1 MFNKGFRYMQSNS
14 INFSDKAS
22 ILLDKYKLDSKND
35 DKNGDKFH
43 NYFTRFYELLGKYVS
58 EETFVQ
64 LENLRLECQSQQEAE
79 ELDEA
84 VNELQVYL
92 AIGEYSGV
100 SSNLSEKLKSI
111 SIVIEEVSFPKG
123 NNISYANS
131 ETSEV
136 LWRLGR
142 IDFISCNFKSNF
154 FSINNNTYFKNC
166 TFKEYLTINPF
177 LRNDFGDKY
186 RYINCN
192 FSGDVSVIPSGNNKE
207 MLCNLFYECNFSK
220 KLTIQNLTF
229 KRNLFIFPDPISLFE
244 SLSTNADKSQFKNE
258 FKKIKNHHRFEKII
272 ISKCI
277 FELEFKLNGFN
288 YDYLN
293 ELKGYS
299 CEYESNDLE
308 IKELHIID
316 TKFESKFEIKNRN
329 ANIFNFKN
337 SNVTGIFDAFESK
350 FHRAYF
356 FKSIFKDFAAFE
368 KVNFSNGLEV
378 NKTIF
383 EYTTF
388 KDFSNFR
395 NTKFPSGLDF
405 STANLKQEPNFLN
418 TDINLKGTDR
428 ETLRIVKNSF
438 EKNNNKIEA
447 NRFFTYEMR
456 EYRKET
462 KWIKNPFRR
471 LVLDANYVISGFG
484 NNYVWP
490 IIILFASVALY
501 VHLLIHQ
508 NEWVVK
514 TLDLMSFI
522 GGDRAVSWFDTV
534 TYYANEGSKVII
546 PFNKLLEAKQGFEF
560 ISLLFFIWF
569 GVLIWQTVVAVKRN
583 TQH

>member
-1 MFNKGFRYMQSNS
+1 MQSKS
-14 INFSDKAS
+14 INFSNEAS
-22 ILLDKYKLDSKND
+22 KLLNEYESGCKNDSHNYLMKFYKLLAKYIAEEVFI
-35 DKNGDKFH
+35 K
-43 NYFTRFYELLGKYVS
+43 LG
-58 EETFVQ
+58 E
-64 LENLRLECQSQQEAE
+64 LRLECESEEEAYKFDE
-79 ELDEA
+79 DVTELK
-84 VNELQVYL
+84 VYL
-92 AIGEYSGV
+92 DIGEYTGV
-100 SSNLSEKLKSI
+100 SVSLSERLAEINITIENIKLPFDNDIK
-111 SIVIEEVSFPKG
+111 FL
-123 NNISYANS
+123 NS
-131 ETSEV
+131 ESREI

-142 IDFISCNFKSNF
+142 IDLINCYFESEYFD
-154 FSINNNTYFKNC
+154 INNNTYFKDCN
-166 TFKEYLTINPF
+166 FENNFAINPF
-177 LRNDFGDKY
+177 SKNNSGDRY
-186 RYINCN
+186 RYINCTFN
-192 FSGDVSVIPSGNNKE
+192 GDLSVIPSGNNKE
-207 MLCNLFYECNFSK
+207 MLCNLFYECNFLSN
-220 KLTIQNLTF
+220 LTIQNLEF
-229 KRNLFIFPDPISLFE
+229 RKNIFMFPDPVILFNNMSINTNE
-244 SLSTNADKSQFKNE
+244 SIINNS
-258 FKKIKNHHRFEKII
+258 FKKIKTHHRFKKIA
-272 ISKCI
+272 ISNCI
-277 FELEFKLNGFN
+277 FDIDFKLNGFDD
-288 YDYLN
+288 DYFEELN
-293 ELKGYS
+293 KYK
-299 CEYESNDLE
+299 CEYELDDMIIDELE
-308 IKELHIID
+308 IID
-316 TKFESKFEIKNRN
+316 TKFESKLEIKNRSIN
-329 ANIFNFKN
+329 NFNFKN
-337 SNVTGIFDAFESK
+337 SNVSGIFDVFESE
-350 FHRAYF
+350 FHKAYF

-368 KVNFSNGLEV
+368 KVKFSNGLEV
-378 NKTIF
+378 NKTVF

-418 TDINLKGTDR
+418 TDINLNGTDR

-456 EYRKET
+456 EYRNET
-462 KWIKNPFRR
+462 RWIRNPFRR

-484 NNYVWP
+484 NNYIWP

-522 GGDRAVSWFDTV
+522 GDDRAVFWFDTV

>member
-1 MFNKGFRYMQSNS
+1 MQSKS
-14 INFSDKAS
+14 INFSNEAS
-22 ILLDKYKLDSKND
+22 KLLNEYESGCKNDSHNYLMKFYKLLAKYIAEEVFI
-35 DKNGDKFH
+35 KLG
-43 NYFTRFYELLGKYVS
+43 ELRSECES
-58 EETFVQ
+58 EE
-64 LENLRLECQSQQEAE
+64 EAYKFDE
-79 ELDEA
+79 DVTELK
-84 VNELQVYL
+84 VYL
-92 AIGEYSGV
+92 DIGEYTGV
-100 SSNLSEKLKSI
+100 SVSLSERLAEINITIENIKLPFDNDIK
-111 SIVIEEVSFPKG
+111 FL
-123 NNISYANS
+123 NS
-131 ETSEV
+131 ESREI

-142 IDFISCNFKSNF
+142 IDLINCYFESEYFD
-154 FSINNNTYFKNC
+154 INNNTYFKDCN
-166 TFKEYLTINPF
+166 FENNFAINPF
-177 LRNDFGDKY
+177 SKNNSGDRY
-186 RYINCN
+186 RYINCTFN
-192 FSGDVSVIPSGNNKE
+192 GDLSVIPSGNNKE
-207 MLCNLFYECNFSK
+207 MLCNLFYECNFLSN
-220 KLTIQNLTF
+220 LTIQNLEF
-229 KRNLFIFPDPISLFE
+229 RKNIFMFPDPVILFNNMSINTNE
-244 SLSTNADKSQFKNE
+244 SIINNS
-258 FKKIKNHHRFEKII
+258 FKKIKTHHRFKKIA
-272 ISKCI
+272 ISNCI
-277 FELEFKLNGFN
+277 FDIDFKLNGFDD
-288 YDYLN
+288 DYFEELN
-293 ELKGYS
+293 KYK
-299 CEYESNDLE
+299 CEYELDDMIIDELE
-308 IKELHIID
+308 IID
-316 TKFESKFEIKNRN
+316 TKFESKLEIKNRSIN
-329 ANIFNFKN
+329 NFSFKN
-337 SNVTGIFDAFESK
+337 SNVSGIFDVFESE
-350 FHRAYF
+350 FHKAYF

-368 KVNFSNGLEV
+368 KVKFSNGLEV
-378 NKTIF
+378 NKTVF

-418 TDINLKGTDR
+418 TDINLNGTDR

-456 EYRKET
+456 EYRNET
-462 KWIKNPFRR
+462 RWIRNPFRR

-484 NNYVWP
+484 NNYIWP

-522 GGDRAVSWFDTV
+522 GDDRAVFWFDTV

>member
-1 MFNKGFRYMQSNS
+1 MQSKS
-14 INFSDKAS
+14 INFSNEAS
-22 ILLDKYKLDSKND
+22 KLLNEYESGCKNDSHNYLMKFYKLLAKYIAEEVFI
-35 DKNGDKFH
+35 K
-43 NYFTRFYELLGKYVS
+43 LG
-58 EETFVQ
+58 E
-64 LENLRLECQSQQEAE
+64 LRLECESEEEAYKFDE
-79 ELDEA
+79 DVTELK
-84 VNELQVYL
+84 VYL
-92 AIGEYSGV
+92 DIGEYTGV
-100 SSNLSEKLKSI
+100 SVSLSERLAEINITIENIKLPFDNDIK
-111 SIVIEEVSFPKG
+111 FL
-123 NNISYANS
+123 NS
-131 ETSEV
+131 ESREI

-142 IDFISCNFKSNF
+142 IDLINCYFESEYFD
-154 FSINNNTYFKNC
+154 INNNTYFKDCN
-166 TFKEYLTINPF
+166 FENNFAINPF
-177 LRNDFGDKY
+177 SKNNSGDRY
-186 RYINCN
+186 RYINCTFN
-192 FSGDVSVIPSGNNKE
+192 GDLSVIPSGNNKE
-207 MLCNLFYECNFSK
+207 MLCNLFYECNFLSN
-220 KLTIQNLTF
+220 LTIQNLEF
-229 KRNLFIFPDPISLFE
+229 RKNIFMFPDPVILFNNMSINTNE
-244 SLSTNADKSQFKNE
+244 SIINNS
-258 FKKIKNHHRFEKII
+258 FKKIKTHHRFKKIA
-272 ISKCI
+272 ISNCI
-277 FELEFKLNGFN
+277 FDIDFKLNGFDD
-288 YDYLN
+288 DYFEELN
-293 ELKGYS
+293 KYK
-299 CEYESNDLE
+299 CEYELDDMIIDELE
-308 IKELHIID
+308 IID
-316 TKFESKFEIKNRN
+316 TKFESKLEIKNRSIN
-329 ANIFNFKN
+329 NFNFKN
-337 SNVTGIFDAFESK
+337 SNVSGIFDVFESE
-350 FHRAYF
+350 FHKAYF

-368 KVNFSNGLEV
+368 KVKFSNGLEV
-378 NKTIF
+378 NKTVF

-418 TDINLKGTDR
+418 TDINLNGTDR

-471 LVLDANYVISGFG
+471 LILDANYVISGFG

-522 GGDRAVSWFDTV
+522 GDDRAVFWFDTV

>member
-1 MFNKGFRYMQSNS
+1 MQSKS
-14 INFSDKAS
+14 INFSNEAS
-22 ILLDKYKLDSKND
+22 KLLNEYESGCKNDSHNYLMKFYKLLAKYIAEEVFI
-35 DKNGDKFH
+35 K
-43 NYFTRFYELLGKYVS
+43 LG
-58 EETFVQ
+58 E
-64 LENLRLECQSQQEAE
+64 LRLECESEEEAYKFDE
-79 ELDEA
+79 DVTELK
-84 VNELQVYL
+84 VYL
-92 AIGEYSGV
+92 DIGEYTGV
-100 SSNLSEKLKSI
+100 SVSLSERLAEINITIENIKLPFDNDIK
-111 SIVIEEVSFPKG
+111 FL
-123 NNISYANS
+123 NS
-131 ETSEV
+131 ESREI

-142 IDFISCNFKSNF
+142 IDLINCYFESEYFD
-154 FSINNNTYFKNC
+154 INNNTYFKDCN
-166 TFKEYLTINPF
+166 FENNFTINPF
-177 LRNDFGDKY
+177 SKNNSGDRY
-186 RYINCN
+186 RYINCTFN
-192 FSGDVSVIPSGNNKE
+192 GDLSVIPSGNNKE
-207 MLCNLFYECNFSK
+207 MLCNLFYECNFLSN
-220 KLTIQNLTF
+220 LTIQNLEF
-229 KRNLFIFPDPISLFE
+229 RKNIFMFPDPVILFNNMSINTNE
-244 SLSTNADKSQFKNE
+244 SIINNS
-258 FKKIKNHHRFEKII
+258 FKKIKTHHRFKKIA
-272 ISKCI
+272 ISNCI
-277 FELEFKLNGFN
+277 FDIDFKLNGFDD
-288 YDYLN
+288 DYFEELN
-293 ELKGYS
+293 KYK
-299 CEYESNDLE
+299 CEYELDDMIIDELE
-308 IKELHIID
+308 IID
-316 TKFESKFEIKNRN
+316 TKFESKLEIKNRSIN
-329 ANIFNFKN
+329 NFNFKN
-337 SNVTGIFDAFESK
+337 SNVSGIFDVFESE
-350 FHRAYF
+350 FHKAYF

-368 KVNFSNGLEV
+368 KVKFSNGLEV
-378 NKTIF
+378 NKTVF

-418 TDINLKGTDR
+418 TDINLNGTDR

-456 EYRKET
+456 EYRNET
-462 KWIKNPFRR
+462 KWIRNPFRR

-484 NNYVWP
+484 NNYIWP

-522 GGDRAVSWFDTV
+522 GDDRAVFWFDTV

>member
-1 MFNKGFRYMQSNS
+1 MQSKS
-14 INFSDKAS
+14 INFSNEAS
-22 ILLDKYKLDSKND
+22 KLLNEYESGCKND
-35 DKNGDKFH
+35 YH
-43 NYFTRFYELLGKYVS
+43 NYLMKFSKLLAGYIAEAVFIKLG
-58 EETFVQ
+58 E
-64 LENLRLECQSQQEAE
+64 LRLECESEEEAYKF
-79 ELDEA
+79 DED
-84 VNELQVYL
+84 VTELQVYL
-92 AIGEYSGV
+92 DIGEYTGV
-100 SSNLSEKLKSI
+100 SVSLSERLAEINITVENIKLPYDNDIK
-111 SIVIEEVSFPKG
+111 FL
-123 NNISYANS
+123 NS
-131 ETSEV
+131 ESREI

-142 IDFISCNFKSNF
+142 IDLINCYFESEYFD
-154 FSINNNTYFKNC
+154 INNNTYFKDCN
-166 TFKEYLTINPF
+166 FENNFTINPF
-177 LRNDFGDKY
+177 SKNNSGDRY

-192 FSGDVSVIPSGNNKE
+192 FNGDVSVIPSGNNKE
-207 MLCNLFYECNFSK
+207 ILCNLFYECNFSK

-229 KRNLFIFPDPISLFE
+229 KRNLFIFPDPISLFK

-258 FKKIKNHHRFEKII
+258 FKKIKNHHGFEKII

-293 ELKGYS
+293 KLKGYS
-299 CEYESNDLE
+299 CEYESDDLE
-308 IKELHIID
+308 IKDLDIID

-522 GGDRAVSWFDTV
+522 GGDRAIFWFDTV

>member
-1 MFNKGFRYMQSNS
+1 MQSKS
-14 INFSDKAS
+14 INFSNEAS
-22 ILLDKYKLDSKND
+22 KLLNEYESGCKNDSHNYLMKFYKLLAKYIAEEVFI
-35 DKNGDKFH
+35 K
-43 NYFTRFYELLGKYVS
+43 LG
-58 EETFVQ
+58 E
-64 LENLRLECQSQQEAE
+64 LRLECESEEEAYKFDE
-79 ELDEA
+79 DVTELK
-84 VNELQVYL
+84 VYL
-92 AIGEYSGV
+92 DIGEYTGV
-100 SSNLSEKLKSI
+100 SVSLSERLAEINITIENIKLPFDNDIK
-111 SIVIEEVSFPKG
+111 FL
-123 NNISYANS
+123 NS
-131 ETSEV
+131 ESREI

-142 IDFISCNFKSNF
+142 IDLINCYFESEYFD
-154 FSINNNTYFKNC
+154 INNNTYFKDCN
-166 TFKEYLTINPF
+166 FENNFAINPF
-177 LRNDFGDKY
+177 SKNNSGDRY
-186 RYINCN
+186 RYINCTFN
-192 FSGDVSVIPSGNNKE
+192 GDLSVIPSGNNKE
-207 MLCNLFYECNFSK
+207 MLCNLFYECNFLSN
-220 KLTIQNLTF
+220 LTIQNLEF
-229 KRNLFIFPDPISLFE
+229 RKNIFMFPDPVILFNNMSINTNE
-244 SLSTNADKSQFKNE
+244 SIINNS
-258 FKKIKNHHRFEKII
+258 FKKIKTHHRFKKIA
-272 ISKCI
+272 ISNCI
-277 FELEFKLNGFN
+277 FDIDFKLNGFDD
-288 YDYLN
+288 DYFEELN
-293 ELKGYS
+293 KYK
-299 CEYESNDLE
+299 CEYELDDMIIDELE
-308 IKELHIID
+308 IID
-316 TKFESKFEIKNRN
+316 TKFESKLEIKNRSIN
-329 ANIFNFKN
+329 NFNFKN
-337 SNVTGIFDAFESK
+337 SNVSGIFDVFESE
-350 FHRAYF
+350 FHKAYF

-368 KVNFSNGLEV
+368 KVKFSNGLEV
-378 NKTIF
+378 NKTVF

-418 TDINLKGTDR
+418 TDINLNGTDR

-456 EYRKET
+456 EYRNET
-462 KWIKNPFRR
+462 KWIRNPFRR

-484 NNYVWP
+484 NNYIWP

-522 GGDRAVSWFDTV
+522 GDDRAVFWFDTV

>member
-1 MFNKGFRYMQSNS
+1 MQSKS
-14 INFSDKAS
+14 INFSNEAS
-22 ILLDKYKLDSKND
+22 KLLNEYESGCKNDSHNYLMKFYKLLAKYIAEEVFI
-35 DKNGDKFH
+35 K
-43 NYFTRFYELLGKYVS
+43 LG
-58 EETFVQ
+58 E
-64 LENLRLECQSQQEAE
+64 LRLECESEEEAYKFDE
-79 ELDEA
+79 DVTELK
-84 VNELQVYL
+84 VYL
-92 AIGEYSGV
+92 DIGEYTGV
-100 SSNLSEKLKSI
+100 SVSLSERLAEINITIENIKLPFDNDIK
-111 SIVIEEVSFPKG
+111 FL
-123 NNISYANS
+123 NS
-131 ETSEV
+131 ESREI

-142 IDFISCNFKSNF
+142 IDLINCYFESEYFD
-154 FSINNNTYFKNC
+154 INNNTYFKDCN
-166 TFKEYLTINPF
+166 FENNFAINPF
-177 LRNDFGDKY
+177 SKNNSGDRY
-186 RYINCN
+186 RYINCTFN
-192 FSGDVSVIPSGNNKE
+192 GDLSVIPSGNNKE
-207 MLCNLFYECNFSK
+207 MLCNLFYECNFLSN
-220 KLTIQNLTF
+220 LTIQNLEF
-229 KRNLFIFPDPISLFE
+229 RKNIFMFPDPVILFNNMSINTNE
-244 SLSTNADKSQFKNE
+244 SIINNS
-258 FKKIKNHHRFEKII
+258 FKKIKTHHRFKKIA
-272 ISKCI
+272 ISNCI
-277 FELEFKLNGFN
+277 FDIDFKLNGFDD
-288 YDYLN
+288 DYFEELN
-293 ELKGYS
+293 KYK
-299 CEYESNDLE
+299 CEYELDDMIIDELE
-308 IKELHIID
+308 IID
-316 TKFESKFEIKNRN
+316 TKFESKLEIKNRSIN
-329 ANIFNFKN
+329 NFNFKN
-337 SNVTGIFDAFESK
+337 SNVSGIFDVFESE
-350 FHRAYF
+350 FHKACF

-368 KVNFSNGLEV
+368 KVKFSNGLEV
-378 NKTIF
+378 NKTVF

-418 TDINLKGTDR
+418 TDINLNGTDR

-456 EYRKET
+456 EYRNET
-462 KWIKNPFRR
+462 RWIRNPFRR

-484 NNYVWP
+484 NNYIWP

-522 GGDRAVSWFDTV
+522 GDDRAVFWFDTV